1 MGAEKK
7 RPRGLAAQKAAK
19 KAKVV
24 EEPQEPNTNNAQTVV
39 IDKVVEEG
47 DEMGEAAA
55 LFESA
60 VEKAEKDPVGAL
72 QLLRGTVHESDRI
85 LRNWP
90 ENETRPPPKFY
101 LTYGSALYEL
111 GRLTEDEEFEPF
123 LEAAEERLQDGLDRF
138 EELTEKEND
147 LDSAEKIRIAMAK
160 VWIAKSQFNNDDDN
174 KASGAVNNAEDN
186 IPELATRALDTLD
199 KALNGTVELKPTALI
214 EIASIVQNHGD
225 LYSNLESQNKFR
237 DWAEKLLKRVLEDD
251 ADNSRALSELGLGK
265 LSLANYWL
273 EQADEQRDDDEENEE
288 NEEEEEE
295 EQKKELSKEEQNAYD
310 AIIQAKK
317 YFEQALSKAGDEAQP
332 QTYADLAEALVNEAN
347 LVLSEEEQ
355 NKLYQTAVQH
365 IKDAK
370 STAEKN
376 SIEYNLPEGLQ
387 SFLEEFEEQE

>member
-19 KAKVV
+19 KAKVD
-24 EEPQEPNTNNAQTVV
+24 EEPNTNNAQTVV
-39 IDKVVEEG
+39 IDKEVEEG
-47 DEMGEAAA
+47 DEIGEAAA
-55 LFESA
+55 LLESA
-60 VEKAEKDPVGAL
+60 IEKAEKDPAGAL

-138 EELTEKEND
+138 EELTEKDEQSVD
-147 LDSAEKIRIAMAK
+147 TADKTRIAMAK
-160 VWIAKSQFNNDDDN
+160 VWIAK
-174 KASGAVNNAEDN
+174 ASGAVNDANDD

-199 KALNGTVELKPTALI
+199 KALNGSVKLTTTSMVEL
-214 EIASIVQNHGD
+214 ASIVQNHGD
-225 LYSNLESQNKFR
+225 LYGSLESQNKFR
-237 DWAEKLLKRVLEDD
+237 DWAEKLLQRVLKDEP
-251 ADNSRALSELGLGK
+251 DNTRALSELGLGK

-273 EQADEQRDDDEENEE
+273 EQADEQGEDDEDEE
-288 NEEEEEE
+288 KE
-295 EQKKELSKEEQNAYD
+295 EQEKKELSKEEQNAFE
-310 AIIQAKK
+310 AITEAKK
-317 YFEQALSKAGDEAQP
+317 YFEQALTKAGDNATP
-332 QTYADLAEALVNEAN
+332 QTFADLAEACLNEAN
-347 LVLSEEEQ
+347 LVLSEDEQ
-355 NKLYQTAVQH
+355 NKLYQVAVKH

-376 SIEYNLPEGLQ
+376 SLQYNLPDGLQ
-387 SFLEEFEEQE
+387 SFLEEWEEQ